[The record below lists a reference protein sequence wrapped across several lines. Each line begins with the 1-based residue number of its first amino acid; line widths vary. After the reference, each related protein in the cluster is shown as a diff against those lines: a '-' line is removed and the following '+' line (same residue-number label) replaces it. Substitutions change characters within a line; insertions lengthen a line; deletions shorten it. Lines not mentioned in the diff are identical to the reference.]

1 MHFSFFL
8 LFILLVLSTPAYAV
22 RMPDCGVIT
31 HRDNEMGEVFDY
43 AHQMRFYVDVTDDL
57 NRSCAVLQA
66 VEAYKALTPFIE
78 KDQDLA
84 DKISTDMRDNMLR
97 LKDLIRMYRIWGE
110 VEGQSDVMRLARL
123 KESRRNI
130 KDVLKALE
138 DQRWILNN
146 LIKT

>member
-1 MHFSFFL
+1 MHFYFF
-8 LFILLVLSTPAYAV
+8 LFILMIFSTPAHAV
-22 RMPDCGVIT
+22 RMPDCGAIT
-31 HRDNEMGEVFDY
+31 HRDNEVGEVFDY
-43 AHQMRFYVDVTDDL
+43 AHKMRFYVNVTDDL
-57 NRSCAVLQA
+57 NQSCAVLQA
-66 VEAYKALTPFIE
+66 VEEYKALTPFIK

-84 DKISTDMRDNMLR
+84 DKVTTDMRDNMLR

-110 VEGQSDVMRLARL
+110 VEGQSDVMRLTKL

-130 KDVLKALE
+130 KNVLKALE